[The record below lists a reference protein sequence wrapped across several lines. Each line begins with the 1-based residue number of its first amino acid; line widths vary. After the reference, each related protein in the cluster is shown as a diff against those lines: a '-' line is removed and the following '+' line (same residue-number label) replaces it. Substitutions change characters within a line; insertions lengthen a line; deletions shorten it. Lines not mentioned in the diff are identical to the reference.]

1 MKQNNHTNTV
11 IDYLKV
17 TINALLFLHSDWLSV
32 MNRQTLRELSGVVV
46 ASLTG
51 STPELSPTSTSWPWS
66 SMSDPTVSSPACWWY
81 YSSSTGWT
89 SGSSPRRSTWWSG
102 PTARGTT
109 TWWRSFSWKPQAD
122 TIIQSMRYVNYFLKI
137 RLWKQHLE
145 CMKSFD
151 KVVTELSLQQSNELF
166 FIYCQLTDLSLHLI
180 FVYFCKV
187 PYLQSC
193 VRRITSCRKT

>member
-1 MKQNNHTNTV
+1 MPMTIQSTLHRPEAQISNSSRPEWGREIFIWKLWRGWRNKITNTV

-102 PTARGTT
+102 PTARVTT
-109 TWWRSFSWKPQAD
+109 TWWRFFSWKLQAD
-122 TIIQSMRYVNYFLKI
+122 TIIQSMR
-137 RLWKQHLE
+137 HLR
-145 CMKSFD
+145 KSEF
-151 KVVTELSLQQSNELF
+151 
-166 FIYCQLTDLSLHLI
+166 
-180 FVYFCKV
+180 
-187 PYLQSC
+187 
-193 VRRITSCRKT
+193 

>member
-32 MNRQTLRELSGVVV
+32 MNRPTLRELSGVVV

-89 SGSSPRRSTWWSG
+89 SGSSPRRSIWWSG

-109 TWWRSFSWKPQAD
+109 TWWRSFSWKPQSD
-122 TIIQSMRYVNYFLKI
+122 KIIQSMRYVNYFLKI
-137 RLWKQHLE
+137 RLLKQHLE

-166 FIYCQLTDLSLHLI
+166 LSTVSWHI
-180 FVYFCKV
+180 WAC
-187 PYLQSC
+187 
-193 VRRITSCRKT
+193 IW